1 MDKLIITDNPQ
12 QTTGIELFQIYVAMT
27 KEQLL
32 KIAKK
37 LDLWV
42 SPNYTKQKTAE
53 RLSDEVLENPMEVVT
68 RLAKAELQLLDEIVQ
83 AGPDKGVTRKSRKSY
98 YMLQKLGL
106 VVTYDDVPA
115 GTWTMFMPDDV
126 RKSLAPL
133 YKPFLDMALQGVK
146 RPSAKDIRFMGFM
159 NNLFG
164 SQE

>member
-1 MDKLIITDNPQ
+1 
-12 QTTGIELFQIYVAMT
+12 
-27 KEQLL
+27 
-32 KIAKK
+32 
-37 LDLWV
+37 
-42 SPNYTKQKTAE
+42 
-53 RLSDEVLENPMEVVT
+53 MEVVT

-106 VVTYDDVPA
+106 VVTCDDVSA
-115 GTWTMFMPDDV
+115 GAWTMFMPDEV

-146 RPSAKDIRFMGFM
+146 RPSAKDIRFMEFM